1 MTVSQV
7 RARYLAFFE
16 KRGHTII
23 PSAPIVPGNDPT
35 TLFTSSGMQPLIP
48 YLLGEEHPEG
58 TRLVNSQ
65 MSFRAGDIEEVGD
78 NRHTT
83 FFEMLGNWSL
93 GDYFKQEQL
102 PWVFEFLTNTEEGL
116 GLNPEKIFVTVFAGD
131 ESVGMTED
139 TEAVD
144 IWKKL
149 FSEKG
154 IDAQFS
160 NIGSE
165 EDGYTKGMKPNER
178 IFAYDSKKNW
188 WSRAGVPSKMPA
200 GEPGG
205 PDSELFY
212 DFGLPHDTK
221 WGPLCHPNCDC
232 GRFVE
237 IGNSVFMQFLKQED
251 GSFANLPKQNVDFGG
266 GLERLGIASIDTP
279 DVFLLDVFDAAR
291 TVLEERSG
299 KKYGEDEATT
309 RAFRII
315 LDHMRA
321 ASFMLAEGVTPSN
334 TEAGY
339 VLRRLIRRA
348 IREADRLGVK
358 DAILPE
364 VSEGYAEAYASHY
377 PHVKAAA
384 GMIREEL
391 AKEEEQF
398 RKTSIQ
404 GAREVL
410 RVNVFDKVDI
420 NEEAKEEV
428 ISHLKELVPTLTKFK
443 DGEAPKKQISISG
456 EKLFDLY
463 TTHGFPAELSLEE
476 FDRQRA
482 NKGFAPL
489 PEWRKAD
496 LLEEYSSHMKKHQET
511 SRAGGAQRFAGGLAD
526 HAEATVR
533 YHTTHHI
540 LLKALQMVLGPEVKQ
555 RGSNITSERLRI
567 DFASPGKMT
576 DEQKAE
582 VERIVNETV
591 SQNLPVT
598 RTVMP
603 REEAEKLGAEMEFG
617 VKYPDM
623 VTVYSVGPIHA
634 TESAPD
640 IEHAFSIEFCGGPH
654 VSNTSEIAAGG
665 TFKIQKEEAVASGIR
680 RIKAVLV

>member
-1 MTVSQV
+1 MTVSEV
-7 RARYLAFFE
+7 RSRYLAFF
-16 KRGHTII
+16 KARGHAII

-35 TLFTSSGMQPLIP
+35 TLFTSSGMQPLVP
-48 YLLGEEHPEG
+48 YLLGQEHPEG
-58 TRLVNSQ
+58 TRVANSQ

-102 PWVFEFLTNTEEGL
+102 PWIFEFLTSTEEGL
-116 GLNPEKIFVTVFAGD
+116 GLDPQKIFVTVFAGD
-131 ESVGMTED
+131 ESVGMPED
-139 TEAVD
+139 TEAVA
-144 IWKKL
+144 IWKRL
-149 FSEKG
+149 FKEKG
-154 IDAQFS
+154 IDAEFS

-165 EDGYTKGMKPNER
+165 EDGYKKGMHPNER

-188 WSRAGVPSKMPA
+188 WSRAGVPSNMPA

-212 DFGLPHDTK
+212 DFELPHDTT
-221 WGPLCHPNCDC
+221 WGEHCHPNCDC
-232 GRFVE
+232 GRFIE

-266 GLERLGIASIDTP
+266 GLERLGIATIDTA
-279 DVFLLDVFDAAR
+279 DVFMLDVFDAAR
-291 TVLEERSG
+291 SVLEKRTAM
-299 KKYGEDEATT
+299 KYGESEQTT
-309 RAFRII
+309 RSMRII

-321 ASFMLAEGVTPSN
+321 ASFILAEGVTPANS
-334 TEAGY
+334 EAGY

-358 DAILPE
+358 DAVLADVAE
-364 VSEGYAEAYASHY
+364 SFAVVYADHY
-377 PHVKAAA
+377 PHVAHAARK
-384 GMIREEL
+384 IREELVREEEKFRKTLEQGLKEFDKLVAKREITADDAFTLFTTYGFPVELTEEL
-391 AKEEEQF
+391 AKE
-398 RKTSIQ
+398 RGI
-404 GAREVL
+404 ALDRAAVA
-410 RVNVFDKVDI
+410 
-420 NEEAKEEV
+420 AKM
-428 ISHLKELVPTLTKFK
+428 KE
-443 DGEAPKKQISISG
+443 
-456 EKLFDLY
+456 
-463 TTHGFPAELSLEE
+463 
-476 FDRQRA
+476 
-482 NKGFAPL
+482 
-489 PEWRKAD
+489 
-496 LLEEYSSHMKKHQET
+496 HQDT

-567 DFASPGKMT
+567 DFSSPGKMT

-582 VERIVNETV
+582 VEKIVNDTV
-591 SQNLPVT
+591 AQNLPVT

-623 VTVYSVGPIHA
+623 VTVYSVGPVNA
-634 TESAPD
+634 TQDTPD
-640 IEHAFSIEFCGGPH
+640 IANAFSLEFCGGPH
-654 VSNTSEIAAGG
+654 VSNTKEIHDAG

-680 RIKAVLV
+680 RIKAVIS